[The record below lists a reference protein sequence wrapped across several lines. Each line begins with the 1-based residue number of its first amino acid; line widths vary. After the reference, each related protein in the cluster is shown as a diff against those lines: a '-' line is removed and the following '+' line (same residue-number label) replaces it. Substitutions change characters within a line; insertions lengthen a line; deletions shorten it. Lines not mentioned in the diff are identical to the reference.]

1 MRAFM
6 RSVGYAVEG
15 IVYAMRTQ
23 RHIRFHLIAIVLVC
37 IAAAWVRLSPLEW
50 ALLLIMCAVVLSL
63 EMLNTAIELTVDRM
77 GLERHPLAKA
87 AKDVAAGAVLL
98 AVVFA
103 IVVGILLLGPPIWQR
118 LFGQL

>member
-1 MRAFM
+1 M
-6 RSVGYAVEG
+6 RSVHYAVEG
-15 IVYAMRTQ
+15 IAYAVRTQ
-23 RHIRFHLIAIVLVC
+23 RHIRVHLTTTVIVC
-37 IAAAWVRLSPLEW
+37 IAAAWARLSPLEW
-50 ALLLIMCAVVLSL
+50 TALLIMCAVVISL

-118 LFGQL
+118 VFGA

>member
-1 MRAFM
+1 MRAFI

-15 IVYAMRTQ
+15 IAYAMRTQ
-23 RHIRFHLIAIVLVC
+23 RHIRIHLIAIVFVC
-37 IAAAWVRLSPLEW
+37 IAAAWMRLSPLEW

-63 EMLNTAIELTVDRM
+63 EMLNTAIELAVDRM

-87 AKDVAAGAVLL
+87 AKDVAAGAVLV
-98 AVVFA
+98 AVLLA

-118 LFGQL
+118 LLGV